1 MRMKWF
7 NENVLDFTDF
17 LRKPRKMFDKIH
29 QNRPQCVVIQNVVS
43 VVLSRARSDHV
54 IFYRRGA
61 VLAGVN
67 VYILCHN
74 LSGMRRRAAPGA
86 AAQLCSTYVLCMVGL
101 VKPDF
106 CSIDV
111 R

>member
-1 MRMKWF
+1 MCPPALGLSSQVF
-7 NENVLDFTDF
+7 LD
-17 LRKPRKMFDKIH
+17 
-29 QNRPQCVVIQNVVS
+29 
-43 VVLSRARSDHV
+43 VVLPLKTTPLVKFSLSNYLGIYNFGCTTAYIDTTSC
-54 IFYRRGA
+54 Y
-61 VLAGVN
+61 
-67 VYILCHN
+67 VYILCHK
-74 LSGMRRRAAPGA
+74 LSGSGSSAAPGA

>member
-1 MRMKWF
+1 MNQF
-7 NENVLDFTDF
+7 NENVLDLGDF
-17 LRKPRKMFDKIH
+17 LRKKPHKILDKIH

-61 VLAGVN
+61 ALAAYN

-74 LSGMRRRAAPGA
+74 LSGSGAPR
-86 AAQLCSTYVLCMVGL
+86 LVPPPNYVLHTYVLCMVGL

-111 R
+111 Q

>member
-1 MRMKWF
+1 MRGFSLGSGFDWY
-7 NENVLDFTDF
+7 VSTRLF
-17 LRKPRKMFDKIH
+17 LYRTSS
-29 QNRPQCVVIQNVVS
+29 QLL
-43 VVLSRARSDHV
+43 LSGARSDHV

-61 VLAGVN
+61 ALAAYN

-74 LSGMRRRAAPGA
+74 LSGGGAPR
-86 AAQLCSTYVLCMVGL
+86 LVPPPNYVLHTYVLCMVGL

-111 R
+111 Q